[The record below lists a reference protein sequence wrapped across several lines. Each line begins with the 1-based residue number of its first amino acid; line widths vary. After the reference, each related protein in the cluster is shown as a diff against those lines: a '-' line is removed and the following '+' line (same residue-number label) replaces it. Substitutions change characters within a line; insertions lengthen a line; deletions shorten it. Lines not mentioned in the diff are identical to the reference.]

1 MVNAEWSSGSDHVMI
16 ARVYRC
22 TCVLYDQSST
32 AVRGG
37 VKDRIPR
44 LVVTYYPRKNIHTE
58 SRVSCNA
65 RGRGI

>member
-1 MVNAEWSSGSDHVMI
+1 MVLRLGSCYDR
-16 ARVYRC
+16 ARIP
-22 TCVLYDQSST
+22 VLYDQSST